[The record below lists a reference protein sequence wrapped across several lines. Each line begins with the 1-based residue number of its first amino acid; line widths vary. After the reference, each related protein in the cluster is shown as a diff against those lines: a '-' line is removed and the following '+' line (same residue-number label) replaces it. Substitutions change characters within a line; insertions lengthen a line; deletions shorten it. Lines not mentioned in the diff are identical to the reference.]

1 MEDLIQKLMIS
12 KKIMERH
19 DQMDKTGSKP
29 DGRLASY
36 SVPEVENFS
45 SPMASYNI
53 PQEFVNEEFSQPQL
67 DPTRKMGEITEE
79 KIKSSNL
86 PDEIKRLMIEHPIAS
101 PIQKGPSLSNEL
113 VEKASK
119 LMGLEKQKGTPPP
132 QMSTQSKKNSLTS
145 EGLKKMMRETMTEIL
160 QEHGL
165 LTESES
171 KTNELVT
178 FRVGNTVFEG
188 KITKIKKVK

>member
-19 DQMDKTGSKP
+19 DQMDKTGTKP
-29 DGRLASY
+29 EGRLGSY

-53 PQEFVNEEFSQPQL
+53 PQELMSEDVSQPQL

-79 KIKSSNL
+79 KIKNSNL

-119 LMGLEKQKGTPPP
+119 LMGLEKQKPTPSQQKP
-132 QMSTQSKKNSLTS
+132 SNNKNSLS
-145 EGLKKMMRETMTEIL
+145 SQGLKKMMRETMMEIL

-165 LTESES
+165 LTESET